1 MRTLIVV
8 PLLLVLGTAPDVFAE
23 TTSAEVEEFLVS
35 GKIAD
40 GRAAM
45 KKRVE
50 AHPLDSEAQ
59 LAVGVFATLE
69 AVENL
74 AQNLHKYGLRRESPR
89 LPFVRLPVP
98 ANPNPEK
105 LTYVKWRLV
114 IEEFIDDLAV
124 ADAELSQVDDAEV
137 KLKLPIGKIRLDLNG
152 DGEVEEDETFWKI
165 FAAMAMRGAE
175 LDEKN
180 QRFEIGFDMADV
192 HWLIGYTHVLRAMSE
207 AYLAYDTEEF
217 FNNTAAVFFEGVD
230 SPLDEVQA
238 WQSSRFRD
246 NIADLILAIHLVD
259 FEVTEPQRME
269 AARQHLLTM
278 ISHSRLMWAY
288 SIKETDDD
296 REWIPNANQTSL
308 TPLTVN
314 QGRIDAWAD
323 FLDEAELVLEG
334 EKLLP
339 HWRFKD
345 SHGINLRRVFT
356 EPTRFD
362 LVGWAHGV
370 SVMPYVEEGELVSPA
385 VSQRLGRTFGG
396 QFLGF
401 AFWFN

>member
-1 MRTLIVV
+1 MRALTFL
-8 PLLLVLGTAPDVFAE
+8 PLLLVLGAASDVFAE
-23 TTSAEVEEFLVS
+23 TTSAEVELFLTE
-35 GKIAD
+35 GKIAE

-45 KKRVE
+45 ERRVE
-50 AHPLDSEAQ
+50 ADPLDSEAQ
-59 LAVGVFATLE
+59 FAVGIFATLE

-74 AQNLHKYGLRRESPR
+74 AQNLHKYGLRPESPR
-89 LPFVRLPVP
+89 LPFVRVPVP

-105 LTYVKWRLV
+105 LTYAQWRLV
-114 IEEFIDDLAV
+114 IQEFMEDLAV

-137 KLKLPIGKIRLDLNG
+137 KLKLPVGLIRLDLNG

-165 FAAMAMRGAE
+165 FVAIAGRGVKLE
-175 LDEKN
+175 NDN

-192 HWLIGYTHVLRAMSE
+192 HWLIGYTHLIRAMGE

-217 FNNTAAVFFEGVD
+217 FNNTAAVFFEGVNP
-230 SPLDEVQA
+230 PLGELQA
-238 WQSSRFRD
+238 PQQNAFMD
-246 NIADLILAIHLVD
+246 NIAEMILAIHSVNI
-259 FEVTEPQRME
+259 EVTEPQRME

-278 ISHSRLMWAY
+278 ISHSRLVWAY
-288 SIKETDDD
+288 CTKETDDD
-296 REWIPNANQTSL
+296 REWIPNAQQTSL

-314 QGRIDAWAD
+314 QNRIEAWAE

-339 HWRFKD
+339 HWRIKER
-345 SHGINLRRVFT
+345 HGINLRRVFT
-356 EPTRFD
+356 EPRRFD

-370 SVMPYVEEGELVSPA
+370 SVIPYLEEGELVTRSM
-385 VSQRLGRTFGG
+385 SQRLGSTFGG

-401 AFWFN
+401 ALWFQ